1 MSDEQQKAMSDIT
14 VAVMNLLDEWELSS
28 AQIQT
33 VLRLSS
39 KKYGTRS
46 FVKMREGREVLPSDD
61 VDVMRRTKYLLRI
74 ADALRTMYPRNPK
87 MSGRWIKQRLR
98 RFGGR
103 TPLQMILDEPDGDG
117 ALVAV
122 LSELDCTFSWDLTGS
137 KPMASR

>member
-1 MSDEQQKAMSDIT
+1 MSDEQKKAMADIT
-14 VAVMNLLDEWELSS
+14 VAVMNLLTEWSLDSKQMQ
-28 AQIQT
+28 A
-33 VLRLSS
+33 VLCLPETYRARAF
-39 KKYGTRS
+39 T
-46 FVKMREGREVLPSDD
+46 KMREGRETLPADD
-61 VDVMRRTKYLLRI
+61 ENVMRRAQYLLRI

-103 TPLQMILDEPDGDG
+103 TPLQMILEGGQDDG

-137 KPMASR
+137 KPMTARS